1 MATSTDFHSLSKQI
15 LKELGG
21 VNNIISVTHCATR
34 LRFDIKD
41 NSKVNTATIEN
52 LDGVIALIKAGG
64 QHQVVIGNEVPAVYS
79 AIVALPGMAAKD
91 VKNKT
96 SDTDA
101 EDSGTEL
108 GKKKGLLDGFVDM
121 ISSIF
126 TPFLWPLAGIAL
138 FKAVLSM
145 GTTLGWWGT
154 ESTNYVVFNAAADGL
169 FYFLPMFLT
178 ITAARK
184 FKVNEFLAL
193 ATVAPLL
200 YPSVVSLTE
209 AEGSLKLLGL
219 PLVPMDYTSSVI
231 PAIVTVWVA
240 GYLQRFCERTLPAA
254 IRNFM
259 TPVIVVVIMVPLVLL
274 TVGPATMT
282 LAQGISNVVAWSFD
296 VAPWAAGGLLGTFWQ
311 VLVIFGLHWG
321 IVPIFIN
328 DIATVGESPMMAP
341 LQAAVLAQAAAV
353 LAVAIRSQVEKR
365 KKLAG
370 PAAVSGLLAGVTEPA
385 IYGVNL
391 PLKIPFYAGVAGGA
405 VGGVIIGLAG
415 STFNAFVFPS
425 LLAFPAALQTG
436 NFTLFVIGTVVAMLI
451 GFIGTWLM
459 LPKVEQQEAA
469 AADHSVVAAAVQ
481 EEPTVIPTVF
491 APVAGELVPT
501 ADVADKVFASG
512 VMGETVAIEPTEG
525 TIGSPITG
533 TIIAAPHSG
542 HAFGIRGDNGLE
554 VLVHVG
560 IDTVKLEGNGFQPQ
574 VTVGDHV
581 AVGQPLVN
589 VSLATIAEAGYKA
602 TTLVIITNSKKL
614 GQFQRFESAGTV
626 VAGEPVIALDTLVT
640 S

>member
-79 AIVALPGMAAKD
+79 AMVALPGMAAKD

-101 EDSGTEL
+101 EGSGTEP
-108 GKKKGLLDGFVDM
+108 GKKKGLLDSFVDM

-126 TPFLWPLAGIAL
+126 TPCLWPLAGIAL

>member
-101 EDSGTEL
+101 EDSGTEP
-108 GKKKGLLDGFVDM
+108 GKKKGLLGGFVDM

-274 TVGPATMT
+274 TVGPATMN

-296 VAPWAAGGLLGTFWQ
+296 VAPWAAGGLLGAFWQ

-353 LAVAIRSQVEKR
+353 LAVAIRSQVKKR
-365 KKLAG
+365 KKLAS

-469 AADHSVVAAAVQ
+469 AADHSVVAAAAE

>member
-101 EDSGTEL
+101 EDSGTEP

-296 VAPWAAGGLLGTFWQ
+296 VAPWAAGGLLGAFWQ

>member
-101 EDSGTEL
+101 EDSGTEP

-200 YPSVVSLTE
+200 YPSIVSLTK
-209 AEGSLKLLGL
+209 AEEPLKLLGL